1 MRGEIITTSANFSY
15 FYFQVRVYL
24 AAPFSCIS
32 TVASLFSLLTAWE
45 ECKSVGCCVETEG
58 LFYASTAGK
67 NLSEEELQLPIKSV
81 PQSAILIYEY

>member
-1 MRGEIITTSANFSY
+1 M
-15 FYFQVRVYL
+15 
-24 AAPFSCIS
+24 
-32 TVASLFSLLTAWE
+32 
-45 ECKSVGCCVETEG
+45 ETEG